1 MPSNNVILRMEQISK
16 RFPGVQALEDVTFE
30 VAEGEIH
37 ALVGENGAGK
47 STLMKI
53 LTGALS
59 RDAGTI
65 ILRGKLV
72 EIDSPRRAQ
81 ALGISMIHQE
91 LALIPYLNVGQ
102 NIYLGRE
109 PNKFVKF
116 QKFAVHLPGFINWPT
131 LYAQARQQLDKLNI
145 AVDPM
150 TTVADLSIAQR
161 QMVEVAKA
169 LSLNA
174 DVIVMDEPTS
184 ALSERETE
192 TLFGLMHS
200 LSEQGVTI
208 IFISHRIEE
217 VLAVA
222 DRVTVLRD
230 GQLVG
235 VAPISEVDMGQVVR
249 MMVGRELGEMYPK
262 EEVPRQEMVLRVK
275 GFSRGTELH
284 DVDLELYKGEIL
296 GLAGLVGAG
305 RTELARAIFGI
316 DPIEQGEVWMDSQ
329 KVKIGSP
336 QKAIALGMGFVPEE
350 RTTQGLFLGMA
361 VRQNI
366 TISALDK
373 VSRLGFVNFR
383 QAGRLAQDY
392 VSRLDIRTP
401 SLRQKVRN
409 LSGGNQ
415 QKVVLARWL
424 SLNPR
429 VLILDEPTRGIDVG
443 AKAEIHALMSQLA
456 KQGVGIIMISSEL
469 PEILGISDRIVVM
482 HEGRVAA
489 EFQRGEASQDEIMLY
504 ATGGEVN
511 NDRQKA

>member
-1 MPSNNVILRMEQISK
+1 MADDVSVLVMEHVSK
-16 RFPGVQALEDVTFE
+16 SFPGVQALHDVTFE
-30 VAEGEIH
+30 VNKGEIH

-53 LTGALS
+53 LTGS
-59 RDAGTI
+59 VPRDSGTI
-65 ILRGKLV
+65 YLHGRAT
-72 EIDSPRRAQ
+72 EIDSPGRAQ

-109 PNKFVKF
+109 PKG
-116 QKFAVHLPGFINWPT
+116 ALPGLIDWST
-131 LYAQARQQLDKLNI
+131 LYAQAREQLAKLNI
-145 AVDPM
+145 AIDPKTM
-150 TTVADLSIAQR
+150 VADLSIAQR
-161 QMVEVAKA
+161 QMVEIVKA

-174 DVIVMDEPTS
+174 DIIVMDEPTS

-192 TLFGLMHS
+192 RLFSLMRS
-200 LSEQGVTI
+200 LKEQGVTI

-217 VLAVA
+217 VFAIA

-230 GQLVG
+230 GELVG
-235 VAPISEVDMGQVVR
+235 VVPISEVGIGHVVR

-262 EEVPRQEMVLRVK
+262 EEVPRQEVVLRVK
-275 GFSRGTELH
+275 GLSRDNELRGIE
-284 DVDLELYKGEIL
+284 LELYKGEIL

-305 RTELARAIFGI
+305 RTLLARAIFGI
-316 DPIEQGEVWMDSQ
+316 DPIDKGEIWIDAQ
-329 KVKIGSP
+329 KVDIDSP

-350 RTTQGLFLGMA
+350 RTAQGLFLGMA

-373 VSRLGFVNFR
+373 LCRLGFVNFGE
-383 QAGRLAQDY
+383 AKRLAQGY
-392 VSRLDIRTP
+392 VQRLDIRTP
-401 SLRQKVRN
+401 NLQQRVRN

-415 QKVVLARWL
+415 QKVIIAKWL
-424 SLNPR
+424 SLNPK

-456 KQGVGIIMISSEL
+456 KQGVGILMISSEL
-469 PEILGISDRIVVM
+469 PEIMGISDRILVM
-482 HEGRVAA
+482 HEGQLVG

-504 ATGGEVN
+504 AAGGEKT
-511 NDRQKA
+511 NDHRKA

>member
-1 MPSNNVILRMEQISK
+1 MEHVSK
-16 RFPGVQALEDVTFE
+16 SFPGVQALHDVTFE
-30 VAEGEIH
+30 VNKGEIH

-53 LTGALS
+53 LTGS
-59 RDAGTI
+59 VPRDSGTI
-65 ILRGKLV
+65 YLHGRAT
-72 EIDSPRRAQ
+72 EIDSPGRAQ

-109 PNKFVKF
+109 PKG
-116 QKFAVHLPGFINWPT
+116 ALPGLIDWST
-131 LYAQARQQLDKLNI
+131 LYAQAREQLAKLNI
-145 AVDPM
+145 AIDPKTM
-150 TTVADLSIAQR
+150 VADLSIAQR
-161 QMVEVAKA
+161 QMVEIVKA

-174 DVIVMDEPTS
+174 DIIVMDEPTS

-192 TLFGLMHS
+192 RLFSLMRS
-200 LSEQGVTI
+200 LKEQGVTI

-217 VLAVA
+217 VFAIA

-230 GQLVG
+230 GELVG
-235 VAPISEVDMGQVVR
+235 VVPISEVGIGHVVR

-262 EEVPRQEMVLRVK
+262 EEVPRQEVVLRVK
-275 GFSRGTELH
+275 GLSRDNELRGIE
-284 DVDLELYKGEIL
+284 LELYKGEIL

-305 RTELARAIFGI
+305 RTLLARAIFGI
-316 DPIEQGEVWMDSQ
+316 DPIDKGEIWIDAQ
-329 KVKIGSP
+329 KVDIDSP

-350 RTTQGLFLGMA
+350 RTAQGLFLGMA

-373 VSRLGFVNFR
+373 LCRLGFVNFKE
-383 QAGRLAQDY
+383 AKRLAQGY
-392 VSRLDIRTP
+392 VQRLDIRTP
-401 SLRQKVRN
+401 NLQQRVRN

-415 QKVVLARWL
+415 QKVIIAKWL
-424 SLNPR
+424 SLNPK

-456 KQGVGIIMISSEL
+456 KQGVGILMISSEL
-469 PEILGISDRIVVM
+469 PEIMGISDRILVM
-482 HEGRVAA
+482 HEGQLVG

-504 ATGGEVN
+504 AAGGEKT
-511 NDRQKA
+511 NDHRKA

>member
-1 MPSNNVILRMEQISK
+1 MPSNDVILHMAHISK
-16 RFPGVQALEDVTFE
+16 RFPGVQALDDVTFE
-30 VAEGEIH
+30 VAKGGIH

-53 LTGALS
+53 LIGAIS
-59 RDAGTI
+59 RDTGTI
-65 ILRGKLV
+65 ILRGQPV

-109 PNKFVKF
+109 PRG
-116 QKFAVHLPGFINWPT
+116 ALPGFINWPT
-131 LYAQARQQLDKLNI
+131 LYAQAREQLDKLNI
-145 AVDPM
+145 AVAPT

-169 LSLNA
+169 LSFNA
-174 DVIVMDEPTS
+174 DIIVMDEPTS

-192 TLFGLMHS
+192 TLFGLMRA
-200 LSEQGVTI
+200 LKEQGVTI

-249 MMVGRELGEMYPK
+249 MMVGRDLGEMYPK

-275 GFSRGTELH
+275 GLSRGSELH
-284 DVDLELYKGEIL
+284 DIDLELYKGEIL

-305 RTELARAIFGI
+305 RTQLARTIFGI
-316 DPIEQGEVWMDSQ
+316 DPIERGEIWFDSQ
-329 KVKIGSP
+329 KVKIDSP
-336 QKAIALGMGFVPEE
+336 QRAIALGMGFVPEE
-350 RTTQGLFLGMA
+350 RATQGLFLGMD

-383 QAGRLAQDY
+383 EAVRLAQDY

-415 QKVVLARWL
+415 QKVVLAKWL

-429 VLILDEPTRGIDVG
+429 ILILDEPTRGIDVG
-443 AKAEIHALMSQLA
+443 AKAEIHALMSQLTR
-456 KQGVGIIMISSEL
+456 QGVGIIMISSEL

-482 HEGRVAA
+482 HEGRVVA
-489 EFQRGEASQDEIMLY
+489 EFQRDEASQDEIMLY
-504 ATGGEVN
+504 AAGGEGD
-511 NDRQKA
+511 NDCQKA